1 MQGLASRSLAQRAG
15 VLVRGPGTGTSDSIP
30 AALSDGELVIP
41 ADDVRRYGAAQIMA
55 AVKQGGQD
63 LPRPSLTDGVA
74 HAAGG
79 GLMTD
84 PYGPQSSSVTRVG
97 NSYSGGNIGG
107 PITVNGQAPR
117 GTFSTYEAQPGSLA
131 SRALGSAPTAGE
143 AAAPPAGMGLA
154 SRALA
159 TPTMQTPGTAAGA
172 QPGTVGAPG
181 MQGAAASP
189 PPQPSGLSV
198 IANPANQQ
206 VRSVFTPPAS
216 PRPSAG
222 QPGGPAPNSLAAAAM
237 GWPGA
242 AAGGQIGWTGQP
254 QPAAGAAARSLAA
267 PPMAMAQ
274 QPGAGASQLF
284 YPGAALGYARGGL
297 VDEED
302 LPLATQAQVR
312 AVDNTPRSLAAMA
325 YPGRLLPGGNE
336 QAQVRAVDNSPAN
349 AAAIAAAPTA
359 SMPLAQ
365 RALGGRSS
373 LLSAEPMPPSQI
385 ELANRAAAQSRS
397 LASLA
402 LGQANQ
408 GIGVPAT
415 PGLGVIGPADYA
427 NRNADFN
434 DSAQL
439 RTILAR
445 GAPPGRNGA
454 AAFQQQVQGAA
465 MPLVQRAQQRE
476 AAARNAT
483 DLQREQLQQQGI
495 ATQAAM
501 QDRRMAE
508 ATGIQRERLQFEQAR
523 EDRADT
529 AAREEQARKARIA
542 QIDELIVSGT
552 PEQRK
557 AAAAQKAALMGRGMD
572 EVGKVGEVSTGIR
585 KEFEG
590 LPEVKNYKQALPAYR
605 GIIDAAQRNTPMSD
619 INLVYGIAKLYDP
632 NSVVREGEYS
642 TVANA
647 PGMPD
652 RIKGWAQYVA
662 GGGKLTPEVKQQIV
676 AEANSRMGTFDKEY
690 GAVIGR
696 YGDIAR
702 RSGADASLVVPQDY
716 QPLADQHQQEQ
727 SARMAELRRRAANNP
742 QLAQRLQQMGL

>member
-63 LPRPSLTDGVA
+63 LPRPSLHDGIA
-74 HAAGG
+74 HAATG

-84 PYGPQSSSVTRVG
+84 PYGPQSSNVTRAG

-107 PITVNGQAPR
+107 AITVNGQAPR
-117 GTFSTYEAQPGSLA
+117 GTFSTYGAQPSSLA
-131 SRALGSAPTAGE
+131 SRALGSPSVAG
-143 AAAPPAGMGLA
+143 AAAPSTGTGLA

-172 QPGTVGAPG
+172 QPGTAGAPG
-181 MQGAAASP
+181 MQGAASP
-189 PPQPSGLSV
+189 PPQPSGLAV
-198 IANPANQQ
+198 IGNPANQQ
-206 VRSVFTPPAS
+206 VRSIFAPPAS
-216 PRPSAG
+216 PQPSASR
-222 QPGGPAPNSLAAAAM
+222 PGGPAPNSLAAAAM
-237 GWPGA
+237 GWPGG
-242 AAGGQIGWTGQP
+242 AAGGRIGWTGQ
-254 QPAAGAAARSLAA
+254 QQTADGAAGRSLAA
-267 PPMAMAQ
+267 RPMAMAQ
-274 QPGAGASQLF
+274 QPGADATQPF
-284 YPGAALGYARGGL
+284 YPGTALGYARGGL

-336 QAQVRAVDNSPAN
+336 QAQVRAVDNGPAN

-373 LLSAEPMPPSQI
+373 ILSAEPMPPSQI

-397 LASLA
+397 LASIA

-445 GAPPGRNGA
+445 GAAPGRNGA

-465 MPLVQRAQQRE
+465 MPLVQRAQQQE
-476 AAARNAT
+476 AAAKNAT
-483 DLQREQLQQQGI
+483 DLQREQLQQQGV

-690 GAVIGR
+690 GTVIGR

-716 QPLADQHQQEQ
+716 LPLAQQQQAEQ